1 MLTKTQSRFS
11 AHHPILSSHWQLRI
25 KNVSKRYRVGCDEEE
40 EENGDDDDDH
50 DDDGDDDNEDDDGGD
65 VIRRRRMVV
74 MKGKHD
80 VTDSTN

>member
-25 KNVSKRYRVGCDEEE
+25 KNVSKRCRVDCDDDE

-65 VIRRRRMVV
+65 ER
-74 MKGKHD
+74 
-80 VTDSTN
+80 

>member
-25 KNVSKRYRVGCDEEE
+25 KNVSKRCRGDFDDDDE

-50 DDDGDDDNEDDDGGD
+50 DDDGDDEDDDD
-65 VIRRRRMVV
+65 DDDDADDEEAVL
-74 MKGKHD
+74 H
-80 VTDSTN
+80 